1 LGKGEF
7 SRKIWR
13 FLKIFAKTVMQNAT
27 LRHLYIESRNTYYK
41 KPTILAILEKEQKMA
56 LSTASPDFPHR
67 AEFEKVWATLQEV
80 SESHKKTA
88 RRQEELDRRFIS
100 TEKLIRRNGKQMGE
114 LHQRFGRLAEHLVAP
129 GIVRRFNEL
138 GFKFERIAD
147 GNLKLL
153 DEQGRIKAEIDL
165 LLENGDYIIA
175 VEVKARPVLR
185 DIDHHKKR
193 LEILR
198 EDRDKHHDQ
207 RKILG
212 GIAGA
217 IFEKDEK
224 EATLESGM
232 YVLEQSGDTM
242 KINIPEDFV
251 PREF

>member
-1 LGKGEF
+1 M
-7 SRKIWR
+7 SVARVIPDSPR
-13 FLKIFAKTVMQNAT
+13 SAT
-27 LRHLYIESRNTYYK
+27 PEEVWALIREVAENQRETDRQ
-41 KPTILAILEKEQKMA
+41 LEKTK
-56 LSTASPDFPHR
+56 
-67 AEFEKVWATLQEV
+67 
-80 SESHKKTA
+80 
-88 RRQEELDRRFIS
+88 
-100 TEKLIRRNGKQMGE
+100 KLISRNGKQMGE
-114 LHQRFGRLAEHLVAP
+114 LHQRFGKLAEHLVAP

-175 VEVKARPVLR
+175 IEVKVKPVLR

-198 EDRDKHHDQ
+198 EDRNKHNDQ

-217 IFEKDEK
+217 IFEKAEK
-224 EATLESGM
+224 AATLEAGM

-242 KINIPEDFV
+242 KIDIPEGFV
-251 PREF
+251 PYEY